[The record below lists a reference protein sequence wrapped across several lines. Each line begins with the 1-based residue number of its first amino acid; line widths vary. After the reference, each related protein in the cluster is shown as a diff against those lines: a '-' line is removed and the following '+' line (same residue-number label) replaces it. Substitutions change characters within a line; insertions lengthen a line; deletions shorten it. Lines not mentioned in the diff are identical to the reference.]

1 MGNGPEGWWAYVDRI
16 TDGVPL
22 KDVAEAAGIDPSGVS
37 RWRSGKTKVPSV
49 EKIVAFARKMGD
61 SPLNALV
68 AVGYITPNEAAADV
82 VQVGASPHDFRD
94 DALIDELRARLHQ
107 RSVDQSETFNA
118 PHWRVAQPVDEADD
132 LSERL
137 PRPAQG

>member
-37 RWRSGKTKVPSV
+37 RWKSGKTKIPSI

-61 SPLNALV
+61 SPLNAFV
-68 AVGYITPNEAAADV
+68 AVGYITQQEADAEIV
-82 VQVGASPHDFRD
+82 EVGRSLDDFRD
-94 DALIDELRARLHQ
+94 DALIDNLRERLH
-107 RSVDQSETFNA
+107 RRDVDQPQTGLA
-118 PHWRVAQPVDEADD
+118 RVESHFHGDGVGVEKPNDR
-132 LSERL
+132 SKKR
-137 PRPAQG
+137 G